1 MGEAAQS
8 TKSINLFHS
17 SLPQL
22 FKKKRNK
29 EIGLLSSLGQS
40 KMNEQGSSM
49 KLMKLVELIAA
60 ALDGPP
66 AYNPAN
72 NKGKGNPPHNNKLI
86 FISRSGRMKI

>member
-29 EIGLLSSLGQS
+29 EIG
-40 KMNEQGSSM
+40 
-49 KLMKLVELIAA
+49 AA
-60 ALDGPP
+60 FLP
-66 AYNPAN
+66 AAN
-72 NKGKGNPPHNNKLI
+72 QKQTKQAEAKK
-86 FISRSGRMKI
+86 S